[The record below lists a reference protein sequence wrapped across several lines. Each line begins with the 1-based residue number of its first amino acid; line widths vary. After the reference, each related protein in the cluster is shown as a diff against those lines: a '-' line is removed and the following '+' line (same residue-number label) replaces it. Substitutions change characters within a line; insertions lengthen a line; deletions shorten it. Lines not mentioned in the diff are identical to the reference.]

1 MKLITFFIIFCTLFI
16 EIYTKQTELK
26 ELIFKPYNNKFKKEL
41 VIDNDIITLKTEVLV
56 RSNTLFKVFG
66 NYNPSSINK
75 NWYVDNEDEIRNSD
89 LIEYKGNE
97 YDTKNCY
104 NDNEDCVGKVYLNFH
119 IKDINVDNENQLPK
133 LKIVEFATSNEK
145 MIIEITI
152 KFNTEEEVP
161 PKEYTYNIQEYI
173 SEIGIEANS
182 LINLQ
187 FNNFSPDDGINWIF
201 DLEEY
206 FETSEDD
213 SIEYLGKEIKND
225 ENVTV
230 FKFRINE
237 VLEYSG
243 KHLLSFIMQELDS
256 KHRVNVQLK
265 PKEKDQPREFTLI
278 PKESDKELEVEVETN
293 FLLNIELPYDFSSG
307 YRWFLL
313 NEKEVSESEHIEL
326 KSQGYKS
333 SCNTI
338 TPGIDPSDCTDID
351 IFKFRITNVTDEK
364 QLPKLKLLRRIEWL
378 LKRKRSMDDMGKKS
392 LEITLK
398 LKSHSSNNNDDKND
412 DDDANSENKCSF
424 HGYSCCVKTNP
435 KVRYQDKDGDWG
447 VENGQ
452 WCFIKKKEEKEEKEK
467 ESNSTCFSQALGY
480 SCCKKH
486 VVVYTDKSGDWGYEN
501 GHWCGIIA
509 CPFTEKDG
517 YPVCKTTDKVV
528 YTDNKGEWG
537 VENKKWCIICN

>member
-1 MKLITFFIIFCTLFI
+1 MKLTIFFIIFSSLII
-16 EIYTKQTELK
+16 EIYAKQTELK
-26 ELIFKPYNNKFKKEL
+26 ELIFKPYKNNKNKEL
-41 VIDNDIITLKTEVLV
+41 VIDNDITTFKTEVLV
-56 RSNTLFKVFG
+56 RSNTLLKVFG
-66 NYNPSSINK
+66 NYNPSSLNK
-75 NWYVDNEDEIRNSD
+75 NWYVDNEDEIKNSN

-104 NDNEDCVGKVYLNFH
+104 DYEDCVGKVYLNFH

-133 LKIVEFATSNEK
+133 LKIVEFESSNEK

-152 KFNTEEEVP
+152 KFNTEEEIP
-161 PKEYTYNIQEYI
+161 PKEYTYNVQEYS

-187 FNNFSPDDGINWIF
+187 FNNFSPDEGINWIF

-213 SIEYLGKEIKND
+213 SIEYLGKEIKSD
-225 ENVTV
+225 ENGTV

-243 KHLLSFIMQELDS
+243 KHLLSFIMQEPEGQ
-256 KHRVNVQLK
+256 HRINVQLK
-265 PKEKDQPREFTLI
+265 PKEKDQPKEFTLI
-278 PKESDKELEVEVETN
+278 PKESDKELEVEVEPN
-293 FLLNIELPYDFSSG
+293 FLLNIELPYDHSSG
-307 YRWFLL
+307 YRWILR

-338 TPGIDPSDCTDID
+338 TPGIDPSDCTGID

-364 QLPKLKLLRRIEWL
+364 QLPKLTLIRRIIWVI
-378 LKRKRSMDDMGKKS
+378 KRKRSTDDIEEEKS

-398 LKSHSSNNNDDKND
+398 LKNHGNNNDDDKD
-412 DDDANSENKCSF
+412 DDSENKCSF
-424 HGYSCCVKTNP
+424 HGYSCCAKANP

-452 WCFIKKKEEKEEKEK
+452 WCFIKKKEEGEEKE
-467 ESNSTCFSQALGY
+467 SGSTCFSQALGY

-486 VVVYTDKSGDWGYEN
+486 VVVYTDKSGEWGYEN
-501 GHWCGIIA
+501 GQWCGIIA

-528 YTDNKGEWG
+528 YTDKKGEWG